1 MSKRNE
7 INYVEKMEAVLAV
20 PRDEVSRSLLGKPF
34 NDPRRGSYFI
44 DLGQLFH
51 FLPPPPARIL
61 DLGVGPGWTS
71 RFMALS
77 AYEVLGLDIAP
88 RMIELAEINGSGVP
102 NLTFQA
108 RDYEDSVADLGTFDA
123 AVIYDALHHSLD
135 EARVIRNVYSIL
147 KSGGSLIT
155 MEPGFGHSTSPGSL
169 EAVQRFGTTEKDME
183 FDRQRLLMAAAGFA
197 DVRQYYRLSELPLER
212 VDTPDG
218 RDLQS
223 RHFSALSV
231 HTLEQGFTS
240 IVVAVK
246 AASNR

>member
-44 DLGQLFH
+44 DIGQLFQL
-51 FLPPPPARIL
+51 LPPPPARIL

-71 RFMALS
+71 RLRALCG
-77 AYEVLGLDIAP
+77 YDVVGRDCAP
-88 RMIELAEINGSGVP
+88 RMIELAEMNGRGVP
-102 NLTFQA
+102 NLMFQA

-135 EARVIRNVYSIL
+135 EARVIRNVYSML
-147 KSGGSLIT
+147 VPGGLLIT
-155 MEPGFGHSTSPGSL
+155 MEPGLGHSTSPVAL
-169 EAVQRFGTTEKDME
+169 EAVERFGTTEKDME
-183 FDRQRLLMAAAGFA
+183 FDRQRQLMASAGFS
-197 DVRQYYRLSELPLER
+197 DVKQFYRLSELPLER
-212 VDTPDG
+212 VDTLAG

-223 RHFSALSV
+223 RHFSALSL

-240 IVVAVK
+240 IVVAAK
-246 AASNR
+246 AASKS